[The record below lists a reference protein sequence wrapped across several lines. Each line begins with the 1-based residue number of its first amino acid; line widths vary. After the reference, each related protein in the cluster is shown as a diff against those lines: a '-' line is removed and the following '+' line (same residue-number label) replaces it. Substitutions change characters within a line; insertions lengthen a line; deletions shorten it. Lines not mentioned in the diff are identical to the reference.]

1 MKENVNANMVSTESI
16 SIKHVRAE
24 GFRFHPCTGVIAVPV
39 PRERIQLN
47 FYSEYAHISGEAVS
61 IASDGDMTSNGVSTE
76 LVREHIVGL
85 DLPVRVAHEMY
96 QMLQRIFDP
105 SGKTGD
111 STSPQ

>member
-1 MKENVNANMVSTESI
+1 VKKDENPNTNSNESV

-61 IASDGDMTSNGVSTE
+61 IASDGNMTSNGVSTE

-96 QMLQRIFDP
+96 QMLYRIFDP
-105 SGKTGD
+105 SGKAGD
-111 STSPQ
+111 SPSPQ